1 MSEIVTVTGIGLL
14 LLGTVSGIFV
24 GSIPGL
30 TGAMLIALSLPFTF
44 HLNCGQA
51 LILLI
56 SMYVGAV
63 SGGLISATILRIPGT
78 PASMVTTLDGYP
90 MAQAGNGAKALSL
103 GVIASFFGGMI
114 SFVFLALLA
123 RPVASLSIFLGP
135 FEFFGLVLVALVL
148 LASVGGPRILP
159 GLISGVF
166 GMLVSIPGM
175 SPATG
180 ELRWTMGSAEMA
192 DGFKLLPVLIGL
204 FAVNGVIQGLRSRHE
219 AIEPIRLT
227 GGSLRFTYKSWK
239 KHWSNCLRSSLIGT
253 WVGVLPGIGAN
264 IGSIFAYGVAKR
276 FSRHP
281 ERFGKGAEEGVV
293 ASESANNA
301 TVGGALI
308 PLISLG
314 IPGSVI
320 DAILLGALI
329 IHGLQPGPFLFENH
343 PEIVHTVIGA
353 FFFANIVM
361 FFVMFVSSS
370 WIARLGQVPRCWL
383 LPIVLTFCVVGSYSF
398 GNRMFDVWVMMA
410 FGLLGFIMERF
421 AFPLA
426 PFVIGFV
433 LAPLAEENLSAG
445 LMASG
450 GSIAPLFNRPL
461 SLAFV
466 LLAAFLLARAI
477 VRNLPSQQAKETG

>member
-1 MSEIVTVTGIGLL
+1 MTEIATSAGLGLL
-14 LLGTVSGIFV
+14 LLGTVMGIIV

-44 HLNCGQA
+44 QLSGAQA
-51 LILLI
+51 LILLV

-90 MAQAGNGAKALSL
+90 MMQAGEGAKALSL
-103 GVIASFFGGMI
+103 GVTASFFGGMV

-123 RPVASLSIFLGP
+123 QPVASLSVLLGP
-135 FEFFGLVLVALVL
+135 FEFFGLVLVALVI
-148 LASVGGPRILP
+148 LASVGGSNLLA
-159 GLISGVF
+159 GLLSGVF
-166 GMLVSIPGM
+166 GMLVAIPGM

-180 ELRWTMGSAEMA
+180 QLRWTFGFEEMA

-204 FAVNGVIQGLRSRHE
+204 FAVNGVIQGLRTRSGEPSKITLSSRPLL
-219 AIEPIRLT
+219 I
-227 GGSLRFTYKSWK
+227 GLRSWK
-239 KHWSNCLRSSLIGT
+239 KHWPNGLRSSLIGT

-264 IGSIFAYGVAKR
+264 IGSILAYGVARR

-320 DAILLGALI
+320 DAILLGALM
-329 IHGLQPGPFLFENH
+329 IHGLQPGPFLFTNH
-343 PEIVHTVIGA
+343 PEIVHTVIA
-353 FFFANIVM
+353 TFFFSNIVM
-361 FFVMFVSSS
+361 FVVMLISAS
-370 WIARLGQVPRCWL
+370 WIARLGRLPQWLL
-383 LPIVLTFCVVGSYSF
+383 LPIILTFCVVGTYSL
-398 GNRMFDVWVMMA
+398 GNRMFDVWVMVG
-410 FGLLGFIMERF
+410 FGGLGFMMDRYAI
-421 AFPLA
+421 PLA

-450 GSIAPLFNRPL
+450 GSILPLFTRPL
-461 SLAFV
+461 SMTFV
-466 LLAAFLLARAI
+466 VLSGLLLFWPLFR
-477 VRNLPSQQAKETG
+477 RKQTES